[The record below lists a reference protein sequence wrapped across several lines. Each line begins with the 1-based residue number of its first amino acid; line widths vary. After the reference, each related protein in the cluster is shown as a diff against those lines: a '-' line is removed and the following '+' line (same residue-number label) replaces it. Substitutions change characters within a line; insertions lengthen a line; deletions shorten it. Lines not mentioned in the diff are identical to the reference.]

1 MSAGKLSPE
10 EATRLVMSTDGPPHA
25 EVVARV
31 GPDVAWNA
39 AARRF
44 ERVKV
49 APDLTATELAEAGV
63 AEPVKPKGAGLSPG
77 PASRSSRRRAKG

>member
-1 MSAGKLSPE
+1 MADKLSPE
-10 EATRLVMSTDGPPHA
+10 EATRLVLDPDGPPHS

-39 AARRF
+39 SARRF

-49 APDLTATELAEAGV
+49 PDDVTATELVEAGV
-63 AEPVKPKGAGLSPG
+63 AEPVKPT
-77 PASRSSRRRAKG
+77 RRPRKR